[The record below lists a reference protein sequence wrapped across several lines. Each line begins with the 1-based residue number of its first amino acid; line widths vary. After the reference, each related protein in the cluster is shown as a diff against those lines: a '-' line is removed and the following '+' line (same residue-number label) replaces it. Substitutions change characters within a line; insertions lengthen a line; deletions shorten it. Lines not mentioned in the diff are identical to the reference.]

1 MDEKESALS
10 KMLTKISNEEI
21 AEAVR
26 ERARVEFQKNIRA
39 QGQLLVD
46 SNFLNSLIKMPATAD
61 TYNYELR
68 RIIEF

>member
-1 MDEKESALS
+1 VDEKESALS

-46 SNFLNSLIKMPATAD
+46 SNFLNSLIKLPATAD

>member
-26 ERARVEFQKNIRA
+26 ERARVEFHKNIRA

-46 SNFLNSLIKMPATAD
+46 SNFLNSLIKLPATAD

>member
-1 MDEKESALS
+1 
-10 KMLTKISNEEI
+10 MLTKISNEEI